1 MLDAAV
7 AHRTDFAFDNNETAG
22 GSHVSD
28 WGFTNNSNPAAMTC
42 TGCGA
47 NNNRGGSFQ
56 NITSSGGVSATS
68 VTTAKA
74 AAAKRNADGS
84 LPAITSL

>member
-1 MLDAAV
+1 MSSL
-7 AHRTDFAFDNNETAG
+7 FAFYNNGNG
-22 GSHVSD
+22 GHKAD
-28 WGFTNNSNPAAMTC
+28 WGFTNNSNPASMTC

-47 NNNRGGSFQ
+47 WNNRGGSFQ

-84 LPAITSL
+84 LPDITKL